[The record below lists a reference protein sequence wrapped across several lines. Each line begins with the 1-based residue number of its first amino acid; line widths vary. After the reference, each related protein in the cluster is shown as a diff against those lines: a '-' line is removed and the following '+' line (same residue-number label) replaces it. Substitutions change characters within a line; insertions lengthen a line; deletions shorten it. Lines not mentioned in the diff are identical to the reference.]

1 MRNAS
6 RRLHRSAAGCA
17 DTAHMAVVRSAAA
30 AKHVDVRETAAEV
43 SILPA
48 ELKRIADV
56 ELKRKLG
63 VTHAG

>member
-1 MRNAS
+1 
-6 RRLHRSAAGCA
+6 
-17 DTAHMAVVRSAAA
+17 MAVVRSAAA

-56 ELKRKLG
+56 ELRRIVELG